1 MWYFYSPIL
10 VFGEGALDHLETLE
24 GEKCFIVTD
33 PGIKKVGL
41 LDILIKTLEKAGK
54 KWQVFADVESD
65 PREETIYKAAE
76 QCKAFE
82 PDLII
87 GFGGGSSLDVAKGVW
102 VLYEHPDF
110 TSIDEIHPFQVLH
123 TGRRAKLIAVPT
135 TSGTGAEATW
145 AVIITREEEGTH
157 VKLEQGNKA
166 VIPTYAVMDP
176 VLPKKMPPSLTA
188 ATGFDALAHSIEGF
202 ISTWQNPFSDAYSI
216 HAVRLIF
223 EYLPRAVRNGDD
235 TEARENLH
243 NAATMAGLSFG
254 NSQVIMGHGMG
265 HAIGA
270 VLHVPHGAAVGLCLP
285 YIMEYCM
292 NDPNSDATR
301 KKFALMAKAVGVADW
316 KDDIS
321 KAARNLVEKVK
332 WLQKETGLPNS
343 LKEMGVSRKDFD
355 SHLDVLIQQCL
366 QSPSTVMN
374 PRRIGVKEFT
384 KIFHCIF
391 SGEPV
396 DF

>member
-1 MWYFYSPIL
+1 MWYFYSPTL

-33 PGIKKVGL
+33 PGIKKAGL
-41 LDILIKTLEKAGK
+41 LDILMKTLEKAGK
-54 KWQVFADVESD
+54 KWQVFADVEPD

-145 AVIITREEEGTH
+145 AVIITREEKGTH

-166 VIPTYAVMDP
+166 VIPTIAVMDP
-176 VLPKKMPPSLTA
+176 ILPKKMPPSLTA
-188 ATGFDALAHSIEGF
+188 ATGFDALAHSVEGF

-223 EYLPRAVRNGDD
+223 EYLPRAVKNGDD

-254 NSQVIMGHGMG
+254 NSQVIIGHGMG

-285 YIMEYCM
+285 YTMEYCM
-292 NDPNSDATR
+292 NDPVSDETR
-301 KKFALMAKAVGVADW
+301 KKFSLMAKAVGVADW
-316 KDDIS
+316 KNSDS
-321 KAARNLVEKVK
+321 KAGRNLVEKVK

-355 SHLDVLIQQCL
+355 SHFDVLIQQCL
-366 QSPSTVMN
+366 QSPSTVMT
-374 PRRIGVKEFT
+374 PRSIGVKEFT
-384 KIFHCIF
+384 KIFHCIY